1 MVFGQKTEKNRNI
14 TPKNDKRF
22 GFFKIEIT
30 VRKLAVIFFW
40 GTIYLM
46 AQKEIAILLPLS
58 KKMFLFVPTGK

>member
-1 MVFGQKTEKNRNI
+1 MLWLFLNRNHGQEAGR
-14 TPKNDKRF
+14 D
-22 GFFKIEIT
+22 
-30 VRKLAVIFFW
+30 FFW

>member
-1 MVFGQKTEKNRNI
+1 MFWLFLNRNHGQEAGR
-14 TPKNDKRF
+14 D
-22 GFFKIEIT
+22 
-30 VRKLAVIFFW
+30 FFW